1 MSVIDQQMVI
11 SQLRDLRILDGI
23 KACIKTYEA
32 FLNESCKKLKWRD
45 LTGPEKIRLFL
56 NIDISVL
63 FPYLEAKEK
72 IRELW
77 RVFFELI
84 QKLHVEDSA
93 RFAKEW
99 VR

>member
-1 MSVIDQQMVI
+1 MHQNI
-11 SQLRDLRILDGI
+11 
-23 KACIKTYEA
+23 
-32 FLNESCKKLKWRD
+32 LNESCFVDKDSKKLKWRD

-56 NIDISVL
+56 NIYISVL

-84 QKLHVEDSA
+84 LKLHVEDSA
-93 RFAKEW
+93 RFASQAKEW